1 MSDPLGTR
9 SLDMAVRDELPVT
22 CLRLPSV
29 LAECSEHDVDG
40 EEGGRSNETG
50 GRAEA
55 APAPLLRSV
64 AEVCPDRI
72 QDDVAAV
79 LEELGVAFDQVRSIP
94 ALKDVAGTLVPLVEP
109 LRVRAAEVA
118 HACAPGGLRRLDEQV
133 EMVRHRAVRVTVPGE
148 PLDGTRKHPQP
159 GLVIAV
165 VTEQRP
171 LQVPAREDVKE
182 APGDLRSEASGHA
195 TTVFGPCTRQAR
207 ATTSLTDSAHL
218 SRDLVPGHSL
228 SRTRLGTWSQDSV
241 REDTHV

>member
-1 MSDPLGTR
+1 MASRPCTRRSACRRPSSPGTCPGASATAGRSAAPSSPRIPASPTSPTWGRVSDPRATR
-9 SLDMAVRDELPVT
+9 SLDMGVRDELPVT

-94 ALKDVAGTLVPLVEP
+94 ALKDVAGTLVALVEP
-109 LRVRAAEVA
+109 LRVRVAEVA

-182 APGDLRSEASGHA
+182 APGDLRSEASGH
-195 TTVFGPCTRQAR
+195 
-207 ATTSLTDSAHL
+207 
-218 SRDLVPGHSL
+218 
-228 SRTRLGTWSQDSV
+228 
-241 REDTHV
+241 